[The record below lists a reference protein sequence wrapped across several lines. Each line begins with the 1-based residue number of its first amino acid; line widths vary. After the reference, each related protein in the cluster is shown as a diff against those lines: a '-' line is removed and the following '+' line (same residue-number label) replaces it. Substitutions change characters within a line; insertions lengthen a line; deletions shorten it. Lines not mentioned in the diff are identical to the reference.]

1 MKVKY
6 FIYLFIFLILS
17 IPTLTFAN
25 DKDNNLLK
33 DYILVDKIIAVV
45 NGKPVLKSELKL
57 FQEFYGIQN
66 EKKALNELINQI
78 LISQTAE
85 NMGITASQEEI
96 NRYILDLAKR
106 NNMNSIEELK
116 EVFEREGIAFSEFK
130 DLIKRQ
136 ILVGKFTHQ
145 YLREKFLEATE
156 EGKVEK
162 SATVRVLY
170 LSKNS
175 PDFEEKYKKV
185 KSLLYKEPFS
195 KLVKLYSDDETTKEN
210 GGLLKNIKEGFLN
223 KEIDKKLWGYRK
235 GDIFEVNT
243 DDGIFFIKIEDIE
256 KKFTDDIDNKKLE
269 EKIKKEIDL
278 LIQKLRENSVIKY
291 IN

>member
-1 MKVKY
+1 MRVMY
-6 FIYLFIFLILS
+6 FIYLFIFSLLIVPNLS
-17 IPTLTFAN
+17 FGKEN
-25 DKDNNLLK
+25 KGNLPR

-45 NGKPVLKSELKL
+45 NGKPILKSELKL
-57 FQEFYGIQN
+57 FKEFYGFKD

-78 LISQTAE
+78 LISQTAK

-96 NRYILDLAKR
+96 KRYLLDLAKR

-175 PDFEEKYKKV
+175 ADFEEKYKKI

-195 KLVKLYSDDETTKEN
+195 KLVKIYSDDETTKEN

-243 DDGIFFIKIEDIE
+243 DDGVFFIKVEGIE

-278 LIQKLRENSVIKY
+278 LIQKLKENSVIKY

>member
-1 MKVKY
+1 MKAKK
-6 FIYLFIFLILS
+6 FIYLFLFLTLS
-17 IPTLTFAN
+17 VPTLTFAN
-25 DKDNNLLK
+25 NKDNNLSK

-57 FQEFYGIQN
+57 FQKFYNIQD

-78 LISQTAE
+78 LISQTAK

-195 KLVKLYSDDETTKEN
+195 KLVKTYSDDETTKEN

-243 DDGIFFIKIEDIE
+243 DDGVFFIKVEGIE

-278 LIQKLRENSVIKY
+278 LIQKLKENSVIKY

>member
-1 MKVKY
+1 MKTKKFV
-6 FIYLFIFLILS
+6 YLFLFLILS
-17 IPTLTFAN
+17 VPTLTFAN
-25 DKDNNLLK
+25 NKDNNLSK

-66 EKKALNELINQI
+66 EKVALNELINQI
-78 LISQTAE
+78 LISQTAK

-96 NRYILDLAKR
+96 NRYILDLVKR

-116 EVFEREGIAFSEFK
+116 EVFEKEGIPFSEFK

-185 KSLLYKEPFS
+185 KALLYKEPFS
-195 KLVKLYSDDETTKEN
+195 KLVKTYSDDETTKEN

-243 DDGIFFIKIEDIE
+243 DNGVFFVKIEGIE

-278 LIQKLRENSVIKY
+278 LIQKLKENSVIKY

>member
-1 MKVKY
+1 MRVRY
-6 FIYLFIFLILS
+6 FIYLFVFILLIVPNLS
-17 IPTLTFAN
+17 FGKEN
-25 DKDNNLLK
+25 KGNLPR

-106 NNMNSIEELK
+106 NNMTSIEELK

-170 LSKNS
+170 LSKKS
-175 PDFEEKYKKV
+175 PDFKEKYKKV
-185 KSLLYKEPFS
+185 KSLLYKESFS

-223 KEIDKKLWGYRK
+223 KEIDKKLWGYKK

-243 DDGIFFIKIEDIE
+243 NDGVFFVKVEGIE